1 PTWSGTVHEPPYPIE
16 EPLRAASQRQAYL
29 KWTPAGAHRT
39 PVLCSR
45 SGLDPSAARRPR
57 FRWTK
62 RATRSAPEP
71 ESPWSK
77 FVLSRPANPMEQRH
91 RHVFVQPHG
100 KRERSLLEK
109 RAEPVRGAMAVA
121 ARSGALVGAPLPVVH
136 VEQDGIPVDRVPEG
150 LWGRHSG
157 REHGDPGANGAW

>member
-1 PTWSGTVHEPPYPIE
+1 
-16 EPLRAASQRQAYL
+16 
-29 KWTPAGAHRT
+29 
-39 PVLCSR
+39 
-45 SGLDPSAARRPR
+45 RRPR

-91 RHVFVQPHG
+91 RHAFVQPHG

-157 REHGDPGANGAW
+157 REHRDPGANDAWTRGVDLVPTDHARTVSWQSILSTPLRELRAHRARSSRHDDLDRCV